1 MRLRHFA
8 VFGLLLTSPFLST
21 LLAADL
27 PKPFITGLKNPES
40 ACLGRDGL
48 IYVTEIGDFN
58 KDGDGLIS
66 VIKDGKA
73 SSFAS
78 GMDDPKGIVAGPDA
92 FYVTDKTKVLKVDL
106 TGKVTTIIAPE
117 KFPTKPIFLNDIEL
131 DRENGLLYIS
141 DSGKDEA
148 GGAVYRLDI
157 RLNKVELIV
166 DAKRLP
172 GLKTPNGLVMDGAS
186 HLMLLD
192 FGSGILHR
200 IKLADFS
207 STKVAD
213 GFEGGDGLVWDK
225 HGQFFISSWK
235 TGKVWGIA
243 RPGQKDVL
251 MTKFEM
257 SAADM
262 CLDASGQNLLVPD
275 MTAGTLTALPTVI
288 AGAEVDKT
296 TLGIKTELA
305 FPKLE
310 FTGWRPEDENGRGT
324 PLRPILLTHAGDGT
338 NLLYVPTQ
346 QGVIHAFPNDNAA
359 TKTEVF
365 LDIKDRVKYSDM
377 QNEEGFLG
385 LAFHPKF
392 KQNGEFF
399 VFYTDVKSKMAN
411 VVSRFKVSKTD
422 PKKADPASEEVIIRF
437 EKPFWNHDGGT
448 IAFGPDGYLYIT
460 HGDGGAGNDPH
471 ENGQN
476 LKTLLGKVLR
486 LDIDH
491 KADGKNYSIPKD
503 NPFVGKD
510 AAPEVWCYGLRNVWR
525 MAFDRTTGQLWAA
538 DVGQNL
544 YEEID
549 ILTAGGNYGWNLR
562 EGLHPFG
569 KKGVDVRSDLIE
581 PLWEYHHDLGKSI
594 TGGLIYRGKSL
605 PELVGSYIY
614 ADYIT
619 GQIYALTYDAK
630 QKRAVANRQLQSTG
644 IPIISFGE
652 DAAGEVY
659 TLVVA
664 QNGKGISRLVK
675 AAPAAK

>member
-491 KADGKNYSIPKD
+491 KADGKNYAIPKD

>member
-1 MRLRHFA
+1 MRLRHIA

-58 KDGDGLIS
+58 KDGDGLVS

-73 SSFAS
+73 SSFAT

-92 FYVTDKTKVLKVDL
+92 FYVTDNTKVLKVDL
-106 TGKVTTIIAPE
+106 TGKVTTLIAPE
-117 KFPTKPIFLNDIEL
+117 NFPTKPIFLNDIEL

-141 DSGKDEA
+141 DSGKEGA

-157 RLNKVELIV
+157 RLNKVDLIV
-166 DAKRLP
+166 DAKRLD
-172 GLKTPNGLVMDGAS
+172 GLKTPNGLAMDGAS

-207 STKVAD
+207 STKVAE
-213 GFEGGDGLVWDK
+213 GFKGGDGLTWDK
-225 HGQFFISSWK
+225 HGQLFITSWES
-235 TGKVWGIA
+235 GQVWGIA
-243 RPGQKDVL
+243 RPGQTPVPL
-251 MTKFEM
+251 TKFEK
-257 SAADM
+257 SAADS
-262 CLDASGQNLLVPD
+262 CLDVTGQNILIPD
-275 MTAGTLTALPTVI
+275 MLAGTLTALPAVI
-288 AGAEVDKT
+288 KGAEVDKT
-296 TLGIKTELA
+296 PLGIKTELA
-305 FPKLE
+305 FPNLE
-310 FTGWRPEDENGRGT
+310 FTGWSPEDSNGRGT
-324 PLRPILLTHAGDGT
+324 PLRPILLTHAGDGSNT
-338 NLLYVPTQ
+338 LYVPTQ
-346 QGVIHAFPNDNAA
+346 QGVIHGFPNDNAA

-377 QNEEGFLG
+377 QNEEGLLG

-399 VFYTDVKSKMAN
+399 VFYTDLKSKMAN

-448 IAFGPDGYLYIT
+448 IAFGADGYLYVT
-460 HGDGGAGNDPH
+460 HGDGGNANDPH

-491 KADGKNYSIPKD
+491 KADGKNYAIPKD

-549 ILTAGGNYGWNLR
+549 ILTAGGNFGWNLR

-569 KKGVDVRSDLIE
+569 KKGVDVRPDLIE

-630 QKRAVANRQLQSTG
+630 QNRVVANRQLKSTG

-664 QNGKGISRLVK
+664 QNGKGISRIVK